1 MFVAGKSLGKR
12 HIAKILDKG
21 ALSARMHITRARIG
35 RPFLSHFMDMCMAVC
50 VSIIMILFF
59 FGVDLKWDQMIISP
73 SHCHMSSQQPG
84 ESSIR
89 LPKELQ
95 SSNATQH
102 RVQCVLPTNTIWG
115 N

>member
-35 RPFLSHFMDMCMAVC
+35 RPFLSHFMDICMAVC

-59 FGVDLKWDQMIISP
+59 FWSRSKMGPDDYFSVTLPHVITTAWRIEYSTTQGIAK
-73 SHCHMSSQQPG
+73 QQ
-84 ESSIR
+84 R
-89 LPKELQ
+89 
-95 SSNATQH
+95 NATSCPM
-102 RVQCVLPTNTIWG
+102 RLTY
-115 N
+115 